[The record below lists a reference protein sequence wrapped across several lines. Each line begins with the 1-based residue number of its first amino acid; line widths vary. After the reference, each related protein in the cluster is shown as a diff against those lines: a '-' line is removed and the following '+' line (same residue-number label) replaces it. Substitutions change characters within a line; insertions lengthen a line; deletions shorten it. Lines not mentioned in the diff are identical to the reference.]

1 MSYEGDEER
10 EIQRLWS
17 ELELPS
23 GAWAE
28 LLDSQIVVQ
37 ANPTHLHDVP
47 GRVFV
52 RTVPEP
58 FEAFSERGIAI
69 GPTDRP
75 RPDVAIALAEDI
87 PEYVRDWP
95 ASVVRAVVETVSAGR
110 GAAKRDYEDKRAAYQ
125 RAGIP
130 IYVIVDPRTGP
141 GWCWCWS
148 PGSTRSMRR
157 ARSASRFPCP
167 SRWGSRFP
175 RSRSTATRNDPESST
190 CSSPYPG
197 LVHGGQRLG
206 VRGRP
211 DLSGAHGVEGVLGE
225 AGPDLR
231 ESRCGHGDLQIAV
244 RS

>member
-87 PEYVRDWP
+87 PEDVRDWP

-130 IYVIVDPRTGP
+130 IYVIVDPRDGTWVVLVLVAGVYEEHAKGAFGQP
-141 GWCWCWS
+141 IPLPEPLG
-148 PGSTRSMRR
+148 
-157 ARSASRFPCP
+157 FPIP
-167 SRWGSRFP
+167 TVAFHRY
-175 RSRSTATRNDPESST
+175 PE
-190 CSSPYPG
+190 
-197 LVHGGQRLG
+197 
-206 VRGRP
+206 
-211 DLSGAHGVEGVLGE
+211 
-225 AGPDLR
+225 
-231 ESRCGHGDLQIAV
+231 
-244 RS
+244 